1 VSIHSTDPSLQGYP
15 LPVFPFFLHLFDRYI
30 NRPRVISHVIRMDTK
45 QKIIIFV
52 LMLGT
57 LMGSLDST
65 IVILAFPTIS
75 DSLHANFA
83 ITLWVILIY
92 LLVVAVCTTQL
103 GRIGDIYGRSRM
115 FNAGFGIFTAGSLF
129 CGLSPGISW
138 LILSRGIQAVGG
150 ALMQANSGAIIADT
164 FPPNVRGTA
173 FGYISLGWTSGAMLG
188 IVLGGVITTYAGW
201 EYIFF
206 INIPIGILATMLGI
220 RYLTDNPRVTAKL
233 DITGMILLGIALTF
247 VSFSG
252 VDFATE
258 GTAATNIAAL
268 CIGVVFIVLFVLF
281 ERRKDRPII
290 DFSALRNRVL
300 KYSIL
305 AAFFLSLGY
314 LSVVFL
320 ITMYLQG
327 IRALSPL
334 DAALLLTP
342 GYVVGSLLAPY
353 MGRLSDRYGARVLAT
368 TGTLVLILATLLF
381 LTLGVDTPLWVVL
394 VASGISGLGTAMFF
408 PSNNSAVMANAPQGS
423 YGGISGILRTMQ
435 NIGILGSF
443 VIAITVSAASIPRDV
458 AFEVFIGTT
467 SLVGGVS
474 NTFIRGID
482 AALWVSV
489 LAIGFAGVLSWM
501 RGHETRG
508 TAP

>member
-1 VSIHSTDPSLQGYP
+1 
-15 LPVFPFFLHLFDRYI
+15 
-30 NRPRVISHVIRMDTK
+30 MDTK
-45 QKIIIFV
+45 QKIIISV

-75 DSLHANFA
+75 DSLHASFIA
-83 ITLWVILIY
+83 TLWVILIY

-115 FNAGFGIFTAGSLF
+115 FNAGFGIFTVGSLF
-129 CGLSPGISW
+129 CGLSPAIDW
-138 LILSRGIQAVGG
+138 LIASRVIQGVGG
-150 ALMQANSGAIIADT
+150 ALMQANSGAIIADS
-164 FPPNVRGTA
+164 FPPNTRGTA
-173 FGYISLGWTSGAMLG
+173 FGYLSLGWTSGAMLG
-188 IVLGGVITTYAGW
+188 IVLGGIITTYVGW

-206 INIPIGILATMLGI
+206 INVPIGIVATILGV
-220 RYLTDNPRVTAKL
+220 RYLTDNPRVHAKL
-233 DITGMILLGIALTF
+233 DLTGMILLGAALTF
-247 VSFSG
+247 LSFAG

-258 GTAATNIAAL
+258 GTALTNIVTFCLGLAL
-268 CIGVVFIVLFVLF
+268 IALFVMF
-281 ERRKDRPII
+281 ERRTSRPII
-290 DFSALRNRVL
+290 DFSALRNRIL
-300 KYSIL
+300 RYSMM
-305 AAFFLSLGY
+305 AAFFFSLGY

-342 GYVVGSLLAPY
+342 GYVVGSLLSPY
-353 MGRLSDRYGARVLAT
+353 MGKLSDRYGARVLAT
-368 TGTLVLILATLLF
+368 SGTVMLILATLVYVTF
-381 LTLGVDTPLWVVL
+381 RVDTPLWEVL

-423 YGGISGILRTMQ
+423 YGGISGILRTVQ
-435 NIGILGSF
+435 NIGVLGSF

-467 SLVGGVS
+467 NLVGGVS
-474 NTFIRGID
+474 NAFISGID
-482 AALWVSV
+482 AALLASV
-489 LAIGFAGVLSWM
+489 IIIGIAGALSWM
-501 RGHETRG
+501 RGHEIRG
-508 TAP
+508 SAPEVIS

>member
-1 VSIHSTDPSLQGYP
+1 
-15 LPVFPFFLHLFDRYI
+15 
-30 NRPRVISHVIRMDTK
+30 MDTK
-45 QKIIIFV
+45 QKIIISV

-75 DSLHANFA
+75 DSLHASF
-83 ITLWVILIY
+83 ISTLWVILIY

-115 FNAGFGIFTAGSLF
+115 FNAGFGIFTVGSLF
-129 CGLSPGISW
+129 CGLSPAIEW
-138 LILSRGIQAVGG
+138 LIASRVIQGVGG

-164 FPPNVRGTA
+164 FPPNTRGTA

-188 IVLGGVITTYAGW
+188 IVLGGVITTYVGW

-206 INIPIGILATMLGI
+206 INVPIGIIATILGV
-220 RYLTDNPRVTAKL
+220 RYLTDNPRVHAKL
-233 DITGMILLGIALTF
+233 DLTGMFLLGAALTAL
-247 VSFSG
+247 SFSG

-258 GTAATNIAAL
+258 GTALINIVTFCLGLVLVA
-268 CIGVVFIVLFVLF
+268 LFVMF
-281 ERRKDRPII
+281 ERRTARPII
-290 DFSALRNRVL
+290 DFSALRNRIL
-300 KYSIL
+300 RYSMM

-342 GYVVGSLLAPY
+342 GYVVGSLLSPY

-368 TGTLVLILATLLF
+368 SGTVVLITATLIYLSV
-381 LTLGVDTPLWVVL
+381 GVDTPLWVIL
-394 VASGISGLGTAMFF
+394 AASGVSGLGTAMFF

-423 YGGISGILRTMQ
+423 YGGISGILRTVQ
-435 NIGILGSF
+435 NIGVLGSF
-443 VIAITVSAASIPRDV
+443 VIAITVSAASIPREV

-467 SLVGGVS
+467 NLVGGVS
-474 NTFIRGID
+474 EAFIHGID
-482 AALWVSV
+482 AALLSSV
-489 LAIGFAGVLSWM
+489 IIIGIAGILSWM
-501 RGHETRG
+501 RGHETR
-508 TAP
+508 ASASPAVSE

>member
-1 VSIHSTDPSLQGYP
+1 
-15 LPVFPFFLHLFDRYI
+15 
-30 NRPRVISHVIRMDTK
+30 MDTK
-45 QKIIIFV
+45 QKIIISV

-75 DSLHANFA
+75 ESLHAAF
-83 ITLWVILIY
+83 ITTLWMILIY

-115 FNAGFGIFTAGSLF
+115 FNAGFGIFTIGSLF
-129 CGLSPGISW
+129 CGLSPGIYW
-138 LILSRGIQAVGG
+138 LIASRGIQAVGG

-188 IVLGGVITTYAGW
+188 IVLGGVITTYVGW

-206 INIPIGILATMLGI
+206 INIPIGIAATILGV
-220 RYLTDNPRVTAKL
+220 RYLTDNPRVHATL
-233 DITGMILLGIALTF
+233 DIPGMILLGVALTF
-247 VSFSG
+247 LSFAG

-258 GTAATNIAAL
+258 GTAALNIAAF
-268 CIGVVFIVLFVLF
+268 CIGLVFIVIFVFF
-281 ERRKDRPII
+281 ERRTERPII
-290 DFSALRNRVL
+290 DFSALRSRIL
-300 KYSIL
+300 RYSML

-342 GYVVGSLLAPY
+342 GYVVGSLLSPY
-353 MGRLSDRYGARVLAT
+353 MGKLSDRYGARVLAT
-368 TGTLVLILATLLF
+368 SGTVMLIIATLIYVTF
-381 LTLGVDTPLWVVL
+381 RVDTPLWEVL

-408 PSNNSAVMANAPQGS
+408 PSNNSAVMANAPEGS

-467 SLVGGVS
+467 NLVGGVS
-474 NTFIRGID
+474 DAFIRGID
-482 AALWVSV
+482 AAL
-489 LAIGFAGVLSWM
+489 LAAVIIIGIAGVLSWM

-508 TAP
+508 SVPEADP

>member
-1 VSIHSTDPSLQGYP
+1 
-15 LPVFPFFLHLFDRYI
+15 
-30 NRPRVISHVIRMDTK
+30 MDAK

-75 DSLHANFA
+75 GALHATF
-83 ITLWVILIY
+83 ITTLWVILIY
-92 LLVVAVCTTQL
+92 LLIVAVCTTQL

-115 FNAGFGIFTAGSLF
+115 FNAGFGVFTLGSLF
-129 CGLSPGISW
+129 CGLSPGVYW
-138 LILSRGIQAVGG
+138 LIFSRGVQAVGG
-150 ALMQANSGAIIADT
+150 ALMQANSGAIVADT

-173 FGYISLGWTSGAMLG
+173 FGYISLGYTSGAMLG
-188 IVLGGVITTYAGW
+188 IVLGGVITTYVGW

-206 INIPIGILATMLGI
+206 INIPIGIAATVLGFL
-220 RYLTDNPRVTAKL
+220 YLTDNPRVHARL
-233 DITGMILLGIALTF
+233 DIPGMVLLGTALTF
-247 VSFSG
+247 LSFSG

-258 GTAATNIAAL
+258 GMAPLNIAAL
-268 CIGVVFIVLFVLF
+268 CIGAVFIVLFVLF
-281 ERRKDRPII
+281 ELRTERPII
-290 DFSALRNRVL
+290 DFSALRNRIL
-300 KYSIL
+300 RYSMM

-327 IRALSPL
+327 IRALSPI

-342 GYVVGSLLAPY
+342 GYIVGSLLAPT
-353 MGRLSDRYGARVLAT
+353 MGRLSDRYGARALAT
-368 TGTLVLILATLLF
+368 SGTLMLILATLIY
-381 LTLGVDTPLWVVL
+381 LTLRTDTPLWVVL
-394 VASGISGLGTAMFF
+394 VASAISGSGTAMFF

-467 SLVGGVS
+467 NLVGGVS
-474 NTFIRGID
+474 NAFIRGID
-482 AALWVSV
+482 AALWASV
-489 LAIGFAGVLSWM
+489 IIIGIAGVLSWM
-501 RGHETRG
+501 RGHEIRD

>member
-1 VSIHSTDPSLQGYP
+1 
-15 LPVFPFFLHLFDRYI
+15 
-30 NRPRVISHVIRMDTK
+30 MDTR

-75 DSLHANFA
+75 ESLHADLVT
-83 ITLWVILIY
+83 TLWIILIY

-115 FNAGFGIFTAGSLF
+115 FNTGFGVFTLGSLF
-129 CGLSPGISW
+129 CGLSPSIYW
-138 LILSRGIQAVGG
+138 LIFSRGVQAFGG

-164 FPPNVRGTA
+164 FPPNERGTA

-188 IVLGGVITTYAGW
+188 IVLGGIITTYVGW

-206 INIPIGILATMLGI
+206 INLPIGIIATLLGVRYIKDNI
-220 RYLTDNPRVTAKL
+220 RATAHL
-233 DITGMILLGIALTF
+233 DIIGMILLGMALTLI
-247 VSFSG
+247 SYAG
-252 VDFATE
+252 VDFA
-258 GTAATNIAAL
+258 GQGITAQNSLLFIIGIAAIL
-268 CIGVVFIVLFVLF
+268 LFFVY
-281 ERRKDRPII
+281 ESRCSYPII
-290 DFSALRNRVL
+290 DFVVFKNRIL

-305 AAFFLSLGY
+305 ASFFLSLGY

-327 IRALSPL
+327 IRGLTPL

-342 GYVVGSLLAPY
+342 GYVVGSLLSPL
-353 MGRLSDRYGARVLAT
+353 MGRFSDRYGAR
-368 TGTLVLILATLLF
+368 ILATSGAVMLMLATLVY
-381 LTLGVDTPLWVVL
+381 LTLQLDTPLWVVL
-394 VASGISGLGTAMFF
+394 VASGISGIGSAMFF
-408 PSNNSAVMANAPQGS
+408 PSNNSAVMANAPPGS
-423 YGGISGILRTMQ
+423 FGAISGILRTVQ

-443 VIAITVSAASIPRDV
+443 VVAITVASASIARSV

-467 SLVGGVS
+467 NLVGGVS
-474 NTFIRGID
+474 EAFLHGID
-482 AALWVSV
+482 ASLIASV
-489 LAIGFAGVLSWM
+489 GILGFAALLSWM
-501 RGHETRG
+501 RGHEVRQTG
-508 TAP
+508 QNE

>member
-1 VSIHSTDPSLQGYP
+1 
-15 LPVFPFFLHLFDRYI
+15 
-30 NRPRVISHVIRMDTK
+30 MDTK
-45 QKIIIFV
+45 QKIIISI

-57 LMGSLDST
+57 LMGSIDST

-75 DSLHANFA
+75 SSLHASFIA
-83 ITLWVILIY
+83 TLWVILIY

-103 GRIGDIYGRSRM
+103 GRLGDIYGRSRM
-115 FNAGFGIFTAGSLF
+115 FNAGFGIFTVGSLF
-129 CGLSPGISW
+129 CGLSPAITW
-138 LILSRGIQAVGG
+138 LIASRIIQGVGG

-188 IVLGGVITTYAGW
+188 IVLGGIITTYVGW

-206 INIPIGILATMLGI
+206 INVPIGIIATILGF
-220 RYLTDNPRVTAKL
+220 RYLTENTRVHAKL
-233 DITGMILLGIALTF
+233 DLTGMVLLGAALTLL
-247 VSFSG
+247 SFSG

-258 GTAATNIAAL
+258 GTAFTNIIAFCTGLAL
-268 CIGVVFIVLFVLF
+268 IVLFVLF
-281 ERRKDRPII
+281 ERRTAHPII
-290 DFSALRNRVL
+290 DFSALQSRVL
-300 KYSIL
+300 RYSMM

-342 GYVVGSLLAPY
+342 GYVVGSLLSPY

-368 TGTLVLILATLLF
+368 SGTVMLILATLIYVTF
-381 LTLGVDTPLWVVL
+381 RVDTPLWEVL

-423 YGGISGILRTMQ
+423 YGGISGILRTVQ
-435 NIGILGSF
+435 NIGVLGSF

-458 AFEVFIGTT
+458 AFQVFIGTT
-467 SLVGGVS
+467 NLVGGVS
-474 NTFIRGID
+474 DAFIHGID
-482 AALWVSV
+482 AALLASV
-489 LAIGFAGVLSWM
+489 IIIGIAGALSWM
-501 RGHETRG
+501 RGHETRES
-508 TAP
+508 APPAVSE

>member
-1 VSIHSTDPSLQGYP
+1 
-15 LPVFPFFLHLFDRYI
+15 
-30 NRPRVISHVIRMDTK
+30 MDTK
-45 QKIIIFV
+45 QKIIVFV

-75 DSLHANFA
+75 SSLNASF
-83 ITLWVILIY
+83 ITTLWVILIY
-92 LLVVAVCTTQL
+92 LLIVAVCTTQL

-115 FNAGFGIFTAGSLF
+115 FNAGFGVFTLGSLF
-129 CGLSPGISW
+129 CGLSQSVYW
-138 LILSRGIQAVGG
+138 LIFSRGIQAVGG

-173 FGYISLGWTSGAMLG
+173 FGYISLGYTSGAMLG
-188 IVLGGVITTYAGW
+188 IVLGGIITTYVGW

-206 INIPIGILATMLGI
+206 INIPIGIAATVLGYL
-220 RYLTDNPRVTAKL
+220 YLTDNPRVHARL
-233 DITGMILLGIALTF
+233 DIPGMVLLGTALTF
-247 VSFSG
+247 ISFSG

-258 GTAATNIAAL
+258 GTAPLNIAAL
-268 CIGVVFIVLFVLF
+268 CLGVTFIALFVLF
-281 ERRKDRPII
+281 ELRTERPII
-290 DFSALRNRVL
+290 DFSALRNRIL
-300 KYSIL
+300 RYSMI

-334 DAALLLTP
+334 NAALLLTP
-342 GYVVGSLLAPY
+342 GYIVGSLLAPT

-368 TGTLVLILATLLF
+368 SGTLMLILATLIF
-381 LTLGVDTPLWVVL
+381 LTLGTDTPLSVVL
-394 VASGISGLGTAMFF
+394 VASAISGLGTSMFF

-423 YGGISGILRTMQ
+423 YGGISGILRTLQ

-443 VIAITVSAASIPRDV
+443 VIAITVSSASIPRDV

-467 SLVGGVS
+467 NLVGGVS
-474 NTFIRGID
+474 NAFIRGID
-482 AALWVSV
+482 AALWASV
-489 LAIGFAGVLSWM
+489 IIIGIAGMLSWM

-508 TAP
+508 KTP